1 MSRFFFV
8 YQKKYIDYKLVQ
20 LMSDGQLFRNSGQK
34 FLEFFF
40 SHKTRLNSGIIVFTS
55 NFLRTGLLLLVQRFL
70 GKCKCNS
77 LDLYNSAEHSLTLLA
92 SMEEAAD
99 INTNNN
105 SWYGILSLL
114 YSRVSSLFCKFSIF
128 YWTCIQT
135 ERR

>member
-1 MSRFFFV
+1 MYEQIFFV
-8 YQKKYIDYKLVQ
+8 YQEKYIDYKLLQ

-34 FLEFFF
+34 FLQFFF
-40 SHKTRLNSGIIVFTS
+40 SNKTRFNSGIIVFTS
-55 NFLRTGLLLLVQRFL
+55 NFLRTGLLLVQRFL
-70 GKCKCNS
+70 AKCKCNS

-114 YSRVSSLFCKFSIF
+114 YSRVISLFCKFSIF
-128 YWTCIQT
+128 Y
-135 ERR
+135 